1 MPKTT
6 APTPHQA
13 GRWIV
18 SQFGPPSVLK
28 WETWPKLPEPS
39 EEEILVEIIVGG
51 ISGVDNVQRAGG
63 YAFDPRTQKAGFTPG
78 YDLVGKVSKLGPGV
92 VSGVAVGD
100 LIASM
105 CVVGAHGTHVLL
117 PEKDVLKLQRGDDP
131 VEMAALPLNYMT
143 AYGMLVRS
151 EAPVQRGASVLI
163 GSASGGVGTA
173 VAQLA
178 HAFDM
183 DLKMFGTSSTSK
195 FEHLKSMG
203 VTPIDRH
210 SKDIAK
216 AVRDATGGQGVDVAY
231 DAVGSRESLDISEAV
246 LKEGTGRV
254 VVVSMMSAIA
264 KDGSQMLET
273 DFDTFKYIETQPLL
287 SFFSVNFNYYF
298 PSRTL
303 FHEDWDRITAKV
315 REGKLKPTVGKMY
328 RLSDAVAANEQI
340 VSGAGVMGK
349 MEYLVDAEL
358 AASHGL

>member
-1 MPKTT
+1 M
-6 APTPHQA
+6 
-13 GRWIV
+13 
-18 SQFGPPSVLK
+18 
-28 WETWPKLPEPS
+28 
-39 EEEILVEIIVGG
+39 EIIVGG

-63 YAFDPRTQKAGFTPG
+63 YTFDTRTQKPGFTPG
-78 YDLVGKVSKLGPGV
+78 YDLVGKVLKPGPG
-92 VSGVAVGD
+92 VSGVAAGD

-117 PEKDVLKLQRGDDP
+117 PDKDVLKLQRGDDP
-131 VEMAALPLNYMT
+131 VDMAALPLNYMT

-151 EAPVQRGASVLI
+151 ETPVKRGASVLI

-183 DLKMFGTSSTSK
+183 DLKMFGTSSPSK
-195 FEHLKSMG
+195 FEYLKSIG

-231 DAVGSRESLDISEAV
+231 DAVGSKESLDISEAA

-254 VVVSMMSAIA
+254 VVVSIMSGIA
-264 KDGSQMLET
+264 KDGSKMLET

-298 PSRTL
+298 PSRNL
-303 FHEDWDRITAKV
+303 FHEDWDRITAKI
-315 REGKLKPTVGKMY
+315 RERKLKPAIGRVY

-349 MEYLVDAEL
+349 MEYLVDADL